1 VVGARARLAWAGV
14 AAALAAGCTIA
25 PPVADAPRLPQG
37 WSAPL
42 PHGGTLADLGAW
54 WSQFDD
60 PLLVELIESA
70 QRENGTVATAAA
82 RIAETRAALR
92 GAGASNWPQV
102 GANANLRRSEAVA
115 GVPFSKMTTT
125 SIGLDSSWEIDL
137 FGYTRNRMAAAG
149 ARADAAMSGW
159 HDARVSLAAEVA
171 ATYAGLRACE
181 SLVQVYEQD
190 SASQTK
196 TAELTR
202 LKVEAGFE
210 SPANGALA
218 DAGAADAAGRRDAQ
232 RAECA
237 LQVKALVAL
246 TAFDEPALRSRLAAT
261 MAKLAQPG
269 GFAVAPVPAQWVA
282 QRPDLVALE
291 RELAAA
297 AADVGAAQANLYPR
311 LSITGTIAA
320 SSIRFGGGTTRG
332 TDWSIAPSLF
342 APLFDGGR
350 RASEVDAARARFDA
364 ARAAYVQRVR
374 DAVREVE
381 EALVRLDSATLREAD
396 AKRAA
401 RGYRAHFDAAQS
413 RWDIGVGSLL
423 DLEDARRLAL
433 AAEAGVINLRRERVA
448 AWIALYKAVGG
459 GWRDERIGAEQI
471 AKTPE
476 FGNGQ

>member
-1 VVGARARLAWAGV
+1 MGSVRARLAAACV
-14 AAALAAGCTIA
+14 TAALAAGCTIA
-25 PPVADAPRLPQG
+25 SPVAEAPRLPQG

-42 PHGGTLADLGAW
+42 PHGGELAGLGAW

-60 PLLVELIESA
+60 PLLVELVESA
-70 QRENGTVATAAA
+70 QREHGSVATAAA

-125 SIGLDSSWEIDL
+125 SIGLDASWEIDL
-137 FGYTRNRMAAAG
+137 FGYTRNQVAAAG
-149 ARADAAMSGW
+149 ARADAAVSGW

-171 ATYAGLRACE
+171 ANYAGLRSCE
-181 SLVQVYEQD
+181 GLLQVYEQD
-190 SASQTK
+190 SASQAR

-218 DAGAADAAGRRDAQ
+218 DASAADAASRRDAQ

-237 LQVKALVAL
+237 LVVKALVAL
-246 TAFDEPALRSRLAAT
+246 TAFDEPALRSRLAANT
-261 MAKLAQPG
+261 ARLAQPAA
-269 GFAVAPVPAQWVA
+269 FAVAAVPAQWVA
-282 QRPDLVALE
+282 QRPDLASLE

-297 AADVGAAQANLYPR
+297 AAEVGAARANLYPR
-311 LSITGTIAA
+311 LSITGSIAA
-320 SSIRFGGGTTRG
+320 STIRFAGSTTRG

-342 APLFDGGR
+342 APLLDGGR
-350 RASEVDAARARFDA
+350 RAAEVDAARARFDA
-364 ARAAYVQRVR
+364 ARAEYVQRVR
-374 DAVREVE
+374 NAVREVE
-381 EALVRLDSATLREAD
+381 EALVRLDSANRREAD
-396 AKRAA
+396 AQRAA

-448 AWIALYKAVGG
+448 AWIALYKSLGG
-459 GWRDERIGAEQI
+459 GWRDERTGAEKI
-471 AKTPE
+471 ATTAESGNTP
-476 FGNGQ
+476 